1 MQRQSRGEP
10 PLPEEDL
17 SKLFKPHQ
25 PPARMESLLIA
36 GTVSQG
42 KAWLVFSVLQKADDH
57 ERLKKQQ
64 QEKKQKKYIIKASA
78 FKVVE

>member
-25 PPARMESLLIA
+25 APARMDSLLIA
-36 GTVSQG
+36 GITDRG
-42 KAWLVFSVLQKADDH
+42 GTC
-57 ERLKKQQ
+57 
-64 QEKKQKKYIIKASA
+64 A
-78 FKVVE
+78 FLSSSEIST

>member
-17 SKLFKPHQ
+17 SKLFKPPQ

-36 GTVSQG
+36 GTEGGRGNRPQEPAHLNLAPSFL
-42 KAWLVFSVLQKADDH
+42 KFKDFLVFVSFQVPSVLH
-57 ERLKKQQ
+57 
-64 QEKKQKKYIIKASA
+64 S
-78 FKVVE
+78 VVT